1 MSVSFTK
8 ICTAKATLYL
18 WA

>member
-1 MSVSFTK
+1 MIVSFTK